1 MLRLRAEIGP
11 VATGTGLAGF
21 FLRLFGHRAGDA
33 PQPASGSITV
43 EAMIAALEAGSPGT
57 RREAARALGDA
68 GDARAVEPLTLALG
82 RSRDFHFK
90 EQAITA
96 LGKLGDPRAVD
107 PLIAKLKDRGEDF
120 YLRKKAAYTLYAI
133 YRQGRLD
140 AEAREKVLSL
150 WHSWYLL

>member
-1 MLRLRAEIGP
+1 MAEVLAMVNGIIGWMARLGRACGGGEGP
-11 VATGTGLAGF
+11 ARDG
-21 FLRLFGHRAGDA
+21 A
-33 PQPASGSITV
+33 PGKPVESLVTDLKSGSLP
-43 EAMIAALEAGSPGT
+43 A
-57 RREAARALGDA
+57 RRAAARALGEA
-68 GDARAVEPLTLALG
+68 GDERAVEPMIEALQE
-82 RSRDFHFK
+82 SRDFRLK
-90 EQAITA
+90 EDVITA

-140 AEAREKVLSL
+140 EEAREKVLSL